1 MDYIKEVERKMSA
14 DELQKLRVREDEAG
28 GTNLVLDEKILANV
42 REYKIESSTGGMA
55 ELTVKLLVNF
65 P

>member
-1 MDYIKEVERKMSA
+1 MSA
-14 DELQKLRVREDEAG
+14 NELQKLRVVEDKVG
-28 GTNLVLDEKILANV
+28 GTYLVLDEKILENV

>member
-1 MDYIKEVERKMSA
+1 MSA
-14 DELQKLRVREDEAG
+14 NELQKLRVVEDKVG
-28 GTNLVLDEKILANV
+28 GTYLVLDEKILENV
-42 REYKIESSTGGMA
+42 REYKIESPTGGMA